1 MPQDKPNRCVCLACG
16 TNSLVLE
23 AAGVMLPT
31 VALYRGQ
38 RLPLT
43 AYSVLGTPLVVR
55 LTPDTDPDGLRLEYR
70 TFSAPVA
77 GTFFL
82 RDTTEMNQ
90 VIRDFSALNHQGP
103 LPTPAFASTINK
115 SALSRGIAFGNA
127 QNECQFQPQP
137 ATLWTRDRPGANPGL
152 HHRQLHPHPTPR
164 QHPTPAGL

>member
-1 MPQDKPNRCVCLACG
+1 MRLFLTIAFGLSFLLGTALYASGQTEPVRLPWPAGQD
-16 TNSLVLE
+16 SLVLE

-31 VALYRGQ
+31 VALYRGDQ

-55 LTPDTDPDGLRLEYR
+55 LTPDTDPGGLRLEYR

-90 VIRDFSALNHQGP
+90 VIRDFSAFEPSGGHSPPPPSPPPSTNPAPSAAALP
-103 LPTPAFASTINK
+103 L
-115 SALSRGIAFGNA
+115 
-127 QNECQFQPQP
+127 E
-137 ATLWTRDRPGANPGL
+137 TLKT
-152 HHRQLHPHPTPR
+152 
-164 QHPTPAGL
+164 